1 MGYLAVW
8 KVYEEMI
15 ADFRKRGKNVPE
27 NVMTDLKS
35 ARALIKTSG
44 TTTDQQDNAQTI
56 EICLANIESHLVSE
70 GQRLFGTQYIDDWLK
85 HLDEARKKIGEADK
99 EEERFVPGIP
109 RGQKWIRVK
118 PSAEMPLARL
128 QTLADE
134 SKLSYKTQK
143 DGNLLVYGRGNEIKG
158 FVKKMTTNYGSKRR
172 K

>member
-1 MGYLAVW
+1 MGYLVVW

-15 ADFRKRGKNVPE
+15 ADFRKRGNSVPE
-27 NVMTDLKS
+27 NVMNDLKS

-56 EICLANIESHLVSE
+56 EIYLANIESYLISE
-70 GQRLFGTQYIDDWLK
+70 GERLFGTQYVDDWLK
-85 HLDEARKKIGEADK
+85 CLDDARKKIGEADK

-109 RGQKWIRVK
+109 RGQKWISVK
-118 PSAEMPLARL
+118 PSSEMPLARL

-134 SKLSYKTQK
+134 SKLSHKAQR
-143 DGNLLVYGRGNEIKG
+143 DGSLLVYGGENEIKG